1 MKLNGKEIYVKPN
14 TTILKLLKEL
24 EIEIDSVVVEVNL
37 DIIENHQYSSYIL
50 NSDDIVEVIRFVG
63 GG

>member
-14 TTILKLLKEL
+14 TTILNLLKEL
-24 EIEIDSVVVEVNL
+24 EIKVDSVVVEVNL

>member
-1 MKLNGKEIYVKPN
+1 MKLNGKEIDVKPN
-14 TTILKLLKEL
+14 TTILNLLKEL

>member
-14 TTILKLLKEL
+14 TTILNLLKKL
-24 EIEIDSVVVEVNL
+24 EIKIDSVVVEVNL

-50 NSDDIVEVIRFVG
+50 DSDDIVEVIRFVG

>member
-1 MKLNGKEIYVKPN
+1 MKVNGKEIYLKPG
-14 TTILKLLKEL
+14 TTILNLIEELKLKV
-24 EIEIDSVVVEVNL
+24 DNVVVEVNL

-50 NSDDIVEVIRFVG
+50 KSDDIVEVIRFVG

>member
-1 MKLNGKEIYVKPN
+1 MKLNGKEIDVKPN
-14 TTILKLLKEL
+14 TTILNLLKEL
-24 EIEIDSVVVEVNL
+24 EIKIDSVVVEVNL

>member
-1 MKLNGKEIYVKPN
+1 MKLNGKEICVKPN

-24 EIEIDSVVVEVNL
+24 EIKIDSVVVEVNL

-50 NSDDIVEVIRFVG
+50 DSDDIVEVIRFVG